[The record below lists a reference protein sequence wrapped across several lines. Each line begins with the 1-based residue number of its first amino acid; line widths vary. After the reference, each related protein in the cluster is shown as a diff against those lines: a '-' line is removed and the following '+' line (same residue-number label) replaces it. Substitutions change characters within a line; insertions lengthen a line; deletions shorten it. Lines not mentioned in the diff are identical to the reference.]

1 MYKCKVIEVNIPYEY
16 KDKNVSMNK
25 VMKIKLIEK
34 MDKKN
39 YDFNYLNKIGIKMIR
54 GPRKISKEIENKLK

>member
-25 VMKIKLIEK
+25 VMKIKP
-34 MDKKN
+34 N
-39 YDFNYLNKIGIKMIR
+39 FH
-54 GPRKISKEIENKLK
+54 